1 MKRFLGSLGVLA
13 LVVAGC
19 GGGGKAGADV
29 TITVFAAASLTDAF
43 TELGEDFEAA
53 NHGVAVRFG
62 FGGSSDLVEQIRQ
75 GAPADVFASA
85 DQQNMTKLLAG
96 GLAARPAVDFASNTL
111 EIATPPDNPADVNTL
126 ADLAVPGVRLVV
138 CAPEVPCGA
147 AAVEAAR
154 AGGVTLNPVSEEQ
167 SVKDVLAKVTS
178 GEADAGLVYVTDV
191 QAAGRA
197 VLGIPF
203 AEAAQAVNV
212 YPITW
217 VEGSEHEEAAED
229 FVAFV
234 LSAAGQAVLASYG
247 FAEAP

>member
-1 MKRFLGSLGVLA
+1 VKQALVVLGVLA
-13 LVVAGC
+13 IAVAGC
-19 GGGGKAGADV
+19 GGGAQSDADV

-43 TELGEDFEAA
+43 TELGEDFESASD
-53 NHGVAVRFG
+53 GVAVRFS

-85 DQQNMTKLLAG
+85 DQKNMAKLVAE
-96 GLAARPAVDFASNTL
+96 GLAARTAVDFAANTL

-126 ADLAVPGVRLVV
+126 ADLVAPGVRLVV

-147 AAVEAAR
+147 AAVEVAR
-154 AGGVTLNPVSEEQ
+154 VGGVTLEPVSEEQ
-167 SVKDVLAKVTS
+167 SVKDVLAKVAS

-191 QAAGRA
+191 RAAGRA
-197 VLGIPF
+197 VRGVGF
-203 AEAAQAVNV
+203 AEASQAVNV

-217 VEGSEHEEAAED
+217 VEGGEHEEAAEE
-229 FVAFV
+229 FVEFV
-234 LSAAGQAVLASYG
+234 LSEAGQAVLASYG